1 MYAVLD
7 IETTGGKF
15 DEEGITEIAIYRY
28 DGHEVVDQF
37 SSLVNPERPIQ
48 PFVAKLTGI
57 NSKMLQNAPR
67 FFEVAKRIIEIT
79 EDCII
84 VAHNTDFDYRILR
97 TEFKRLGY
105 AYERKSLCTVKLSQQ
120 LIPEAESYKLGK
132 LVRSLGI
139 PISDRHRAQGDAH
152 ATLKLFELLLSKDSD
167 KEIFQSLI
175 EKNNPKK
182 VPSKY
187 MDIVDALPSDTG
199 VYYIYGAEGKLIYIG
214 KSKNIKQRVLKHL
227 TGKERK
233 AVAIQRQITEVK
245 AELCGSELMALLK
258 EQHEIKRNRPAL
270 NHARK
275 QTIFPM
281 GIRVDTSQGYK
292 QLFWEQ
298 TRKTETYL
306 EVFKNKEA
314 AKKQMFAW
322 VKQYDLCLNHTS
334 LNNRKAECAGF
345 ALKHCMGACTGEESP
360 ESYNNRVEQ
369 LESEMQFPHP
379 DFLVVDRGRSTGEKS
394 FVWVQ
399 QGQFMG
405 IGYFD
410 LNFQLNCPKKI
421 QNRLVL
427 MQANS
432 DAHALIRSFLR
443 RKKYKKLIPLEPS
456 SAENP

>member
-28 DGHEVVDQF
+28 DGNEVVDQF
-37 SSLVNPERPIQ
+37 ASLINPERPIQ

-79 EDCII
+79 SDCII
-84 VAHNTDFDYRILR
+84 VAHNTEFDYRILR

-105 AYERKSLCTVKLSQQ
+105 TYERKSLCTVKLSQA
-120 LIPEAESYKLGK
+120 LILDAESYKLGK

-152 ATLKLFELLLSKDSD
+152 ATLKLFEVLLSKDSN
-167 KEIFQSLI
+167 KEIFNALI
-175 EKNNPKK
+175 EKNTPKK

-187 MDIVDALPSDTG
+187 LEIIDTLPAETG
-199 VYYIYGAEGKLIYIG
+199 VYYIYGAAAKIIYIG

-227 TGKERK
+227 TSKERK

-245 AELCGSELMALLK
+245 SEICGSELLALLK
-258 EQHEIKRNRPAL
+258 EQHEIKLHRPAL

-281 GIRVDTSQGYK
+281 GIRMEKTASYTR
-292 QLFWEQ
+292 LLWEQ
-298 TRKTETYL
+298 TRKNISYL

-314 AKKQMFAW
+314 AKSQLFAW
-322 VKQYDLCLNHTS
+322 VKEYSLCLNHTS
-334 LNNRKAECAGF
+334 LDNRKAECAGF
-345 ALKHCMGACTGEESP
+345 PLKHCLGACTGEEGF
-360 ESYNNRVEQ
+360 ESYNARIDQ
-369 LESEMQFPHP
+369 LVADRRFPHS
-379 DFLVVDRGRSTGEKS
+379 DFLLIDSGRTKGEKS
-394 FVWVQ
+394 FVWVAD
-399 QGQFMG
+399 GQFRG
-405 IGYFD
+405 IGYFE
-410 LNFQLNCPKKI
+410 LNFQMNSPEKI
-421 QNRLVL
+421 EKRLVE
-427 MQANS
+427 MQANG
-432 DAHALIRSFLR
+432 DAQALIRSFIR
-443 RKKYKKLIPLEPS
+443 RKKFKKMIPLEFS
-456 SAENP
+456 SEKNA